1 MEIMDAQTINSF
13 KILSGQQRLQGL
25 VGPPFFD
32 IRRKLVRVLTIDS
45 LSFISANIDSHYT
58 VNEHQLNLYKD
69 QMFCLVSMLSCQ
81 RFNHFD
87 QHFFWSEFNSFAG
100 KKSAF

>member
-1 MEIMDAQTINSF
+1 MQC
-13 KILSGQQRLQGL
+13 R

-58 VNEHQLNLYKD
+58 VNEHQLNLHKD
-69 QMFCLVSMLSCQ
+69 PMFCLVSILSCQ

-87 QHFFWSEFNSFAG
+87 QHFIWSECHSFAG
-100 KKSAF
+100 KKSAS